1 MKRKIITALLLY
13 MLPGLFLG
21 AHNWISNLQSF
32 DCVAPGQPH
41 GYIGVFTNSFENPDP
56 KRCARR
62 GLGLDSALSLPV
74 FLAFGTPLLVA
85 KMLAKRNPQQG

>member
-1 MKRKIITALLLY
+1 MKRKVITALLIY

-21 AHNWISNLQSF
+21 AHSWISNLQSF

-56 KRCARR
+56 QRCARR
-62 GLGLDSALSLPV
+62 GLGWESAVTLPF

-85 KMLAKRNPQQG
+85 KALAKRGA